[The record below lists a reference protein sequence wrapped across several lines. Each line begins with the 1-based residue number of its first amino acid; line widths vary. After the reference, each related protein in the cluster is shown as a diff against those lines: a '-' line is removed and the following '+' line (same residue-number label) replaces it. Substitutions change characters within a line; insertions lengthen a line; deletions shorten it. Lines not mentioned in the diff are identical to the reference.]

1 MAQTFHLSSWEVQ
14 LMPINFQQAREQIRK
29 MGENAS
35 ARSEAFKDRLEQAVA
50 LLQEYSAKGE
60 ILRQLV
66 EQAALKNA
74 ALRCAIPTEEHLDGC
89 FEAPKLIAPVSLLAA
104 DGSQINP
111 DRSSP
116 VEFGAINV
124 GAIRLRN
131 GEVARET
138 IQSRLLFDDEIR
150 TEDGY
155 LGDDVVALMRDLEER
170 KKLVELAASEPGP
183 VVTLTDG
190 PLELFHGGRDDKEF
204 GPRLAEYK
212 EVLVKLADL
221 GTATAGYVD
230 KPRSDLIVRLLE
242 LVLLLRT
249 GEINEAGRKHPLFP
263 VSDRDLLVR
272 LLRPGQR
279 SGVYELRS
287 VSAQSF
293 SGRLALHFFYLNVG
307 REKHPYLARVEIP
320 RWVAETPALLDLLHG
335 VLLAQSA
342 QMGASP
348 YPYILHRAHEI
359 AVVSFQEKEQVET
372 MIIGELRRQGLAVG
386 DRSPKQT
393 AKDSSHAR

>member
-1 MAQTFHLSSWEVQ
+1 
-14 LMPINFQQAREQIRK
+14 MPINFQQAREQIRQ
-29 MGENAS
+29 MGEQAS
-35 ARSEAFKDRLEQAVA
+35 KRTEIFKERLEQAVA
-50 LLQEYSAKGE
+50 LLGEYAGRGDYLS
-60 ILRQLV
+60 QLV
-66 EQAALKNA
+66 QQAELKNTN
-74 ALRCAIPTEEHLDGC
+74 LRCAIPA
-89 FEAPKLIAPVSLLAA
+89 EAPLNGSVTPPSILPSATLLAA

-111 DRSSP
+111 DRNSP

-124 GAIRLRN
+124 GAIRLRG
-131 GEVARET
+131 GEVAREF
-138 IQSRLLFDDEIR
+138 IQSRLLFDNEIR
-150 TEDGY
+150 TENGY

-170 KKLVELAASEPGP
+170 KLLAQLVEDELKLQSESDSRPIA
-183 VVTLTDG
+183 TLTDG
-190 PLELFHGGRDDKEF
+190 PLELFHGEREDKEF
-204 GPRLAEYK
+204 GQRMAEYK
-212 EVLVKLADL
+212 DVLKHLAEW

-249 GEINEAGRKHPLFP
+249 GELNEAGRKHPLFP
-263 VSDRDLLVR
+263 VADRDLMVR

-279 SGVYELRS
+279 SSVYQLRS
-287 VSAQSF
+287 VSAQAF
-293 SGRLALHFFYLNVG
+293 TGELALHFFYLNVG
-307 REKHPYLARVEIP
+307 RENHPYLARVDVP
-320 RWVAETPALLDLLHG
+320 RWVAENPPLLELLHG

-372 MIIGELRRQGLAVG
+372 MIISELRRQGLAVG